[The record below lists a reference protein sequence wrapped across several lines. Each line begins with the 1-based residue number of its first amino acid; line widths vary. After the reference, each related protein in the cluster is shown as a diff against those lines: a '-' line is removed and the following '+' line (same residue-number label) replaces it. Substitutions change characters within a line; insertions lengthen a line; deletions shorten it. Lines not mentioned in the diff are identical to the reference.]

1 MVTHGKWFRRLF
13 TRIRLVAS
21 IGADEVFALYL
32 QVSELSPPVDPPP
45 LVNYAR
51 HGSTGM
57 MPAAPNL
64 KRQKMIY
71 HMKFGDYG
79 TDEGHFTEP
88 SGVAVGSV
96 GQIIVADT
104 NNHRM
109 QVCSCRSYHLE
120 TLHLP
125 ADVRLRR
132 SLHADFRRVVPT
144 RLPNL
149 PESRR
154 RQPRYRRNCHHGA
167 LAYASDTGQLVAFV
181 CA

>member
-1 MVTHGKWFRRLF
+1 MATHGRWFRRSATQL
-13 TRIRLVAS
+13 RLVTS
-21 IGADEVFALYL
+21 IGPDEVFISCL

-45 LVNYAR
+45 LMNYAR

-88 SGVAVGSV
+88 SGVAVGSL

-109 QVCSCRSYHLE
+109 QVCS
-120 TLHLP
+120 
-125 ADVRLRR
+125 RR
-132 SLHADFRRVVPT
+132 SHL
-144 RLPNL
+144 L
-149 PESRR
+149 
-154 RQPRYRRNCHHGA
+154 
-167 LAYASDTGQLVAFV
+167 
-181 CA
+181 

>member
-1 MVTHGKWFRRLF
+1 MGGLLQDVFRALSE
-13 TRIRLVAS
+13 TSASGDAWQVVPS
-21 IGADEVFALYL
+21 IGHSTKVVGCAHLASFGVFVLCL
-32 QVSELSPPVDPPP
+32 QVSELSPPP

-51 HGSTGM
+51 HSSTGM

-88 SGVAVGSV
+88 SGVAVGSL

-109 QVCSCRSYHLE
+109 QV
-120 TLHLP
+120 
-125 ADVRLRR
+125 A
-132 SLHADFRRVVPT
+132 RV
-144 RLPNL
+144 
-149 PESRR
+149 
-154 RQPRYRRNCHHGA
+154 
-167 LAYASDTGQLVAFV
+167 
-181 CA
+181 